1 MILTEHPYQGNPKL
15 IRTYTDDP
23 AKALL
28 QLETGAVY
36 EEAIDTYPPRYEY
49 TETEK
54 PEEWNDTLSARQ
66 KRLF

>member
-23 AKALL
+23 EKALL

-36 EEAIDTYPPRYEY
+36 EEAIDVCPVRFTYA
-49 TETEK
+49 ETE
-54 PEEWNDTLSARQ
+54 
-66 KRLF
+66 RLTER